1 MTRSRLEL
9 EQLTKD
15 KENERKTMEKDMASL
30 QEQLQKAK
38 NETAQV
44 E

>member
-15 KENERKTMEKDMASL
+15 KENERKTMEKDMTSL